1 MSRPTFSLSF
11 LAFGL
16 LSALSPN
23 AIGQSPS
30 KSDEL
35 PRDPTAIEAIVRLQ
49 IFLDEA
55 EFSPGRIDGSLGQ
68 FTYTALSLYR
78 EARDGQAS
86 PLEVR
91 DEKKPD
97 TMPDVSDLDL
107 GSINPVFRPYIVTE
121 ADLESVG
128 DLPESV
134 PEQAK
139 AKAMTYRSAAEAV
152 AEKFHT
158 DATFLEELN
167 PGKSGTIAAG
177 DSIMVPNVTP
187 FELTEVKAGAIE
199 ANAPASKKTSVKI
212 DTTTSMLRVYEDDK
226 LIAAYPVTVGSS
238 QNESPVGDWK
248 VTEISGMP
256 NFRYDKS
263 MLNEGVRSDDFHILP
278 PGPNNPVG
286 VTWIQLNKS
295 GIGLHGT
302 SEPETIGRS
311 ASHGCV
317 RLANWDIVRLAE
329 RVRADVPVE
338 IH

>member
-1 MSRPTFSLSF
+1 MILPYPLHSF
-11 LAFGL
+11 LALAAFSGISL
-16 LSALSPN
+16 N
-23 AIGQSPS
+23 ANAQSPTP
-30 KSDEL
+30 DEL
-35 PRDPTAIEAIVRLQ
+35 PRDPAAIEAIVRLQ

-107 GSINPVFRPYIVTE
+107 DSINPVFHSYTVTE

-128 DLPESV
+128 ELPDSV
-134 PEQAK
+134 SEQAK
-139 AKAMTYRSAAEAV
+139 SEAMTYRSAAEAV

-167 PGKSGTIAAG
+167 PGRSGTIKAG
-177 DSIMVPNVTP
+177 DSVMVPNVTP
-187 FELTEVKAGAIE
+187 FELTGVKAGAVE
-199 ANAPASKKTSVKI
+199 RNTSASPTTAVKV
-212 DTTTSMLRVYEDDK
+212 DTTSSMLRVFEDEK
-226 LIAAYPVTVGSS
+226 LVAAFPVTVGSS
-238 QNESPVGDWK
+238 QNESPLGDWK

-263 MLNEGVRSDDFHILP
+263 MLNKGVRSDDFHLLP

-302 SEPETIGRS
+302 SEPEMIGRS

-329 RVRADVPVE
+329 KVTTDVPVQ

>member
-1 MSRPTFSLSF
+1 MS
-11 LAFGL
+11 L
-16 LSALSPN
+16 LSLALLSPVLAINALSEAAAKN
-23 AIGQSPS
+23 DGIM
-30 KSDEL
+30 
-35 PRDPTAIEAIVRLQ
+35 RDPAEIEAIVRLQ

-68 FTYTALSLYR
+68 FTYSALSLYR
-78 EARDGQAS
+78 EARDGQPS
-86 PLEVR
+86 PVEVR

-97 TMPDVSDLDL
+97 TMPEVGDLDL
-107 GSINPVFRPYIVTE
+107 SRTNPVFRPYLVTA

-128 DLPESV
+128 DLPDSV

-139 AKAMTYRSAAEAV
+139 SKAMTYRSAAEAI

-158 DATFLEELN
+158 DATFLEDLN
-167 PGKSGTIAAG
+167 PGKTAMITAG
-177 DSIMVPNVTP
+177 DSLMVPNVTP
-187 FELTEVKAGAIE
+187 FELSRVKAGDIE
-199 ANAPASKKTSVKI
+199 AEAPAAPTTSVKV
-212 DTTTSMLRVYEDDK
+212 DTTTSMLRVFENEK
-226 LIAAYPVTVGSS
+226 LIAAYPVTIGAGE
-238 QNESPVGDWK
+238 NESPVGDWK
-248 VTEISGMP
+248 VTGISGMP

-263 MLNEGVRSDDFHILP
+263 MLKEGVRSDNFHLLP

-311 ASHGCV
+311 SSHGCV

-329 RVRADVPVE
+329 KMTASVPVE